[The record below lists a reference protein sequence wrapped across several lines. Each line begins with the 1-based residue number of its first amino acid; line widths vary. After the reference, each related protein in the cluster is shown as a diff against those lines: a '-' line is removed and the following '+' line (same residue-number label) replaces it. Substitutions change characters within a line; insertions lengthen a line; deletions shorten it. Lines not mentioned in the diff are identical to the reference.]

1 MVNSCQWKAGC
12 LKIPFEKLTFPKAI
26 LSAINLK
33 FLRIRA
39 IGWLSQQI
47 GFYHPPL
54 NSLGPGYLSVQDVPS
69 CRHLLDVV
77 QGPDLLGEL
86 LEQLVGR
93 GEERVQQVVDS
104 LLLQANGFSSIV
116 AKVSGL
122 LELCRIIWSSSQCL
136 PN

>member
-1 MVNSCQWKAGC
+1 M
-12 LKIPFEKLTFPKAI
+12 
-26 LSAINLK
+26 
-33 FLRIRA
+33 
-39 IGWLSQQI
+39 
-47 GFYHPPL
+47 
-54 NSLGPGYLSVQDVPS
+54 
-69 CRHLLDVV
+69 V

-122 LELCRIIWSSSQCL
+122 LELNPLTHGGKITRAMGTKVG
-136 PN
+136 